1 VSCDNEAENLTAF
14 LEKNKDMPWPH
25 LFDPKTPGWHPL
37 ATEFGI
43 TGIPTM
49 FLIDKKGVV
58 RSVKA
63 RENFE
68 EMIPKLLEE
77 KEE

>member
-1 VSCDNEAENLTAF
+1 MTYQLNGF
-14 LEKNKDMPWPH
+14 LEKNKEKMPWPQ
-25 LFDPKTPGWHPL
+25 LFDPATAGWHPL
-37 ATEFGI
+37 ATQYGI
-43 TGIPTM
+43 HGIPTM

-58 RSVKA
+58 RSVSA

-77 KEE
+77 K